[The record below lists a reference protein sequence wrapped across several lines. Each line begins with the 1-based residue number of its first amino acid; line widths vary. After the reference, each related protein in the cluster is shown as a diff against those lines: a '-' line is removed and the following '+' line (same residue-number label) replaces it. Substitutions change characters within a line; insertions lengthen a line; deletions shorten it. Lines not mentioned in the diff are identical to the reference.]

1 MPIASRL
8 RRLAALDSPLE
19 VRYDNAMRSTYAR
32 CVQLALL
39 FTFLWMSDGLAADG
53 LPDLQDKD
61 PLPAY
66 DFDKLPDVLFRAI
79 RTADGLPDLQ
89 DKDPL
94 PTYDFNKPPAGLF
107 LTIQTAE
114 GFDEELGY
122 RRTHEI
128 VPVQPTDVFR
138 PSSPAV
144 YIVFNVHQHYQP
156 YQVFG
161 ICYPEKVSG
170 LDPKT
175 LIAQDTMY
183 MALEDESGYVKLVPP
198 AGGWKPGQY
207 KVEIHVG
214 FSVTELS
221 LMGTMRFTVVPKP

>member
-1 MPIASRL
+1 MRWTAAANEQGRL
-8 RRLAALDSPLE
+8 RFRLRAGFLPVTL
-19 VRYDNAMRSTYAR
+19 
-32 CVQLALL
+32 QLILL
-39 FTFLWMSDGLAADG
+39 FLFFGGGAGLA
-53 LPDLQDKD
+53 
-61 PLPAY
+61 
-66 DFDKLPDVLFRAI
+66 
-79 RTADGLPDLQ
+79 ADGLPDLQ

-94 PTYDFNKPPAGLF
+94 PTYDFDKPPEGLF
-107 LTIQTAE
+107 ITIQTAE

-128 VPVQPTDVFR
+128 VPVQPTDVFH

-144 YIVFNVHQHYQP
+144 YIVFSVHQHYQP

-161 ICYPEKVSG
+161 ICYHEKVPG

-183 MALEDESGYVKLVPP
+183 MALEDESGYVKLAPP

-221 LMGTMRFTVVPKP
+221 LIGTMRFTVKEKS

>member
-1 MPIASRL
+1 MPSTRL
-8 RRLAALDSPLE
+8 RSFHLILSLAVFWAG
-19 VRYDNAMRSTYAR
+19 T
-32 CVQLALL
+32 
-39 FTFLWMSDGLAADG
+39 TFAADSAPGG
-53 LPDLQDKD
+53 LPDLQDKN
-61 PLPAY
+61 PLPSY
-66 DFDKLPDVLFRAI
+66 DFDK
-79 RTADGLPDLQ
+79 
-89 DKDPL
+89 
-94 PTYDFNKPPAGLF
+94 PPEGLF
-107 LTIQTAE
+107 ITIQTAE

-128 VPVQPTDVFR
+128 VPVQPTDVFH

-144 YIVFNVHQHYQP
+144 YIVFSVHQHYQP

-161 ICYPEKVSG
+161 VCYPEKVPG

-183 MALEDESGYVKLVPP
+183 MALEDESGYVKLAPP

-221 LMGTMRFTVVPKP
+221 LIGTMRFTVAASNQPAASSK

>member
-1 MPIASRL
+1 
-8 RRLAALDSPLE
+8 
-19 VRYDNAMRSTYAR
+19 MRSTCAR

-39 FTFLWMSDGLAADG
+39 VTFLWTSAGLAADD
-53 LPDLQDKD
+53 PPELQDKN
-61 PLPAY
+61 PLPSY
-66 DFDKLPDVLFRAI
+66 DFDKFPDVLFHAI
-79 RTADGLPDLQ
+79 QTADGPPELQ
-89 DKDPL
+89 DKNPH
-94 PTYDFNKPPAGLF
+94 PSYDFDKPPGGLF

-128 VPVQPTDVFR
+128 VPVQPTDVFH

-161 ICYPEKVSG
+161 ICYPEKVPG

-183 MALEDESGYVKLVPP
+183 MALEDESGYVKLAPP

-214 FSVTELS
+214 FQVSELS
-221 LMGTMRFTVVPKP
+221 LMGAMRFTVAQKP